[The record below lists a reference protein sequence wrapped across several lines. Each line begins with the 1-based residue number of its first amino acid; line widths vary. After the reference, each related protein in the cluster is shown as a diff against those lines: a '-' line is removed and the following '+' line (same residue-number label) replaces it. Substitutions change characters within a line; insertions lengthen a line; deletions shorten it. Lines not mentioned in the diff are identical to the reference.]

1 MSFFVHIV
9 FSLLSTSSFSVVL
22 TIGGSE
28 YELPIKSKSNYTIVP
43 GWDRG
48 GRPIFALSLL
58 FFSNTDSPLSMIG
71 ADAVL
76 TVQLNG
82 TGRSERDMILPDFE
96 GEELD
101 I

>member
-1 MSFFVHIV
+1 M
-9 FSLLSTSSFSVVL
+9 L
-22 TIGGSE
+22 TKACSE
-28 YELPIKSKSNYTIVP
+28 EELTMKPASNYTVVI
-43 GWDRG
+43 DRARG

-58 FFSNTDSPLSMIG
+58 FLSNTDSPFSMIG

-82 TGRSERDMILPDFE
+82 TGRTGICMTLPDFE